1 MIINKS
7 DISDKKIQ
15 KLIEFCTP
23 SKNFKLCDI
32 TFKNTKSYPY
42 AGEFYYGGWQKPY
55 IILRFDYS
63 NKDWYPIKFNLRSDK
78 ILRTGYAGKY
88 NFDDF
93 WQMAVFTLRHEME
106 HLKQYRENP
115 QWLYHDLKKCE
126 KLGVELRILENQSK
140 IKNRRLLKTRRNL
153 FPRLSVASHN
163 FSRLTPCVG
172 PTNLSVF

>member
-7 DISDKKIQ
+7 DISDKKIE

-23 SKNFKLCDI
+23 SKNFKFCDI

-42 AGEFYYGGWQKPY
+42 AGEFHYGGWQKPY

-93 WQMAVFTLRHEME
+93 WQMAVFTLRHEIE

-126 KLGVELRILENQSK
+126 KLADAAAL
-140 IKNRRLLKTRRNL
+140 RRLNKYKKLKVTGLDPLKIR
-153 FPRLSVASHN
+153 
-163 FSRLTPCVG
+163 
-172 PTNLSVF
+172 